1 MPQASKQAS
10 ARLFFRAFS
19 VSLVCISHRLVLLP
33 PPPTPTAPRR
43 PSCRL
48 RPVLS
53 NTPDHFRTLS
63 NTLDHSR
70 PPPPLP
76 FIQIVR
82 EGGVSAIAETMKA
95 EKTFSWV
102 AEMGSRT
109 VINIL
114 NYHSELPTRMRREA
128 AQAGSPTPSDLF
140 FEAGG
145 FQLLQ
150 ELLLIFRED
159 DMVIESVVAL
169 LSTLARFDK
178 RNCERIAMIG
188 GVAGVLHVM
197 RIHEEVTEVQV
208 ECCGCL
214 QALALN
220 VNNKEVI
227 AKLEG
232 VRTVTHAM
240 KKYPG
245 SIELQVGAA
254 VAPAPAPARALP
266 FRHAV
271 APFLPSFES

>member
-1 MPQASKQAS
+1 
-10 ARLFFRAFS
+10 
-19 VSLVCISHRLVLLP
+19 
-33 PPPTPTAPRR
+33 
-43 PSCRL
+43 
-48 RPVLS
+48 
-53 NTPDHFRTLS
+53 
-63 NTLDHSR
+63 
-70 PPPPLP
+70 
-76 FIQIVR
+76 VR

-254 VAPAPAPARALP
+254 VAVAVAPARALP

-271 APFLPSFES
+271 ALPFRYARALPSFLPSFLRELTRPFQLPTHTYHTHTRARGAHTHARTRTHAH